1 MDATH
6 SLLDVAGEDVNLEVL
21 RTPVTLSKGE
31 AVTFNRTLLPTST
44 EQHLVD
50 RKRGDLRT

>member
-1 MDATH
+1 MDVTH
-6 SLLDVAGEDVNLEVL
+6 GLLDMAGEDVNLEVF
-21 RTPVTLSKGE
+21 RAPVTLSKGE
-31 AVTFNRTLLPTST
+31 AVTFNRTLLSTST